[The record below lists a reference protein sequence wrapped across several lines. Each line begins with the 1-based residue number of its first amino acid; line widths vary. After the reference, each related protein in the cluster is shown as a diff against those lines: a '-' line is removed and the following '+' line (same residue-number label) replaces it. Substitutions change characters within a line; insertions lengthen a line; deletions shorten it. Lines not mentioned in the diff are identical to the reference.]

1 MNRPRRYTPF
11 LLVPLLAAC
20 VILPP
25 EGPSVMSLP
34 GRGQSFEQFR
44 NDDAAC
50 RNYARQAI
58 GLSSPSAAG
67 VESGIASAA
76 VGTAVGATVGAAV
89 GGSRGAAVGAGFGLL
104 AGSSSGAA
112 TSRAS
117 AYELQQR
124 YDQNYLQ
131 CMYAQG
137 HKVPL
142 VGASALPPRSAVG
155 PRVDRPLLP
164 APPPPPRGAPPPP
177 PLR

>member
-1 MNRPRRYTPF
+1 MNRPNRYT
-11 LLVPLLAAC
+11 LLLLIPLAAC

-25 EGPSVMSLP
+25 EGPSVMTLP
-34 GRGQSFEQFR
+34 GRGQSFDQFR
-44 NDDAAC
+44 ADDAGC
-50 RNYARQAI
+50 RSYARHAI
-58 GLSSPSAAG
+58 GMTNPGAAG
-67 VESGIASAA
+67 VESGVASAA
-76 VGTAVGATVGAAV
+76 VGTAIGATVGAAV

-117 AYELQQR
+117 AYALQQR
-124 YDQNYLQ
+124 YDQNYIQ
-131 CMYAQG
+131 CMYARG

-142 VGASALPPRSAVG
+142 LGGTSLQQDAIGPRS
-155 PRVDRPLLP
+155 DQP

>member
-1 MNRPRRYTPF
+1 MNRPSRYTPC
-11 LLVPLLAAC
+11 LLIPFLAAC

-25 EGPSVMSLP
+25 DGPSVMSLP
-34 GRGQSFEQFR
+34 GRGQSFEHFR
-44 NDDAAC
+44 GDDAAC
-50 RNYARQAI
+50 RHYARQAI
-58 GLSSPSAAG
+58 GPSNPSAAG

-104 AGSSSGAA
+104 AGSTSGAA

-131 CMYAQG
+131 CMYAHG

-142 VGASALPPRSAVG
+142 VGASSPGSAVG
-155 PRVDRPLLP
+155 SRIDRPMLP
-164 APPPPPRGAPPPP
+164 PPPPPPRGAPPPP
-177 PLR
+177 PMR

>member
-1 MNRPRRYTPF
+1 MNRPSRYTLF
-11 LLVPLLAAC
+11 LLIPLAAC
-20 VILPP
+20 VVLPP
-25 EGPSVMSLP
+25 EGPSVMTLP

-44 NDDAAC
+44 ADDAAC

-58 GLSSPSAAG
+58 GMTNPGAAG
-67 VESGIASAA
+67 VESGVASAA

-124 YDQNYLQ
+124 YDQNYIQ
-131 CMYAQG
+131 CMYARG

-142 VGASALPPRSAVG
+142 LGGTSLQQGSAVAPRSDKALPP
-155 PRVDRPLLP
+155 
-164 APPPPPRGAPPPP
+164 PPPPPRGAPPPP